1 MNANDNEVEVMT
13 HEQAVK
19 IQAVERYFLGELT
32 DEQRDA
38 FEAHYFD
45 CKECFDQV
53 QLSQDFQHHA
63 RAVLEDEP
71 ARDPEPEAAPGWLA
85 ALLGDFRRPAMA
97 FVSAMLLFA
106 VGTGLYQHSEIA
118 SLKAPRVETTFML
131 AGESRGSAK
140 LVQVSRDSTL
150 SLRVEFN
157 RKPEFVSY
165 RAQLVSE
172 SGKVKDSLPI
182 PSGETDDSVTVSLP
196 ASALDPGNYALVVLG
211 LTPDG
216 RQTAVGSGSFEL
228 RFTN

>member
-1 MNANDNEVEVMT
+1 MNVNDNDIEIMT

-63 RAVLEDEP
+63 HAVMEDEP
-71 ARDPEPEAAPGWLA
+71 ARAPEPGSKPSWLA

-106 VGTGLYQHSEIA
+106 VGTGLYQHSKIV
-118 SLKAPRVETTFML
+118 SLKAPRVETTYML
-131 AGESRGSAK
+131 AGESRGAAK
-140 LVQVSRDSTL
+140 LVEVSRNSTL
-150 SLRVEFN
+150 SLRVEFS

-165 RAQLVSE
+165 KAQIVSE
-172 SGKVKDSLPI
+172 SRKVKDSLPI
-182 PSGETDDSVTVSLP
+182 PSDQTDESVTVSLP
-196 ASALDPGNYALVVLG
+196 ASTLDPGNYALVVLG
-211 LTPDG
+211 VTADG
-216 RQTAVGSGSFEL
+216 TQTAVGSGSFEL
-228 RFTN
+228 KFTN